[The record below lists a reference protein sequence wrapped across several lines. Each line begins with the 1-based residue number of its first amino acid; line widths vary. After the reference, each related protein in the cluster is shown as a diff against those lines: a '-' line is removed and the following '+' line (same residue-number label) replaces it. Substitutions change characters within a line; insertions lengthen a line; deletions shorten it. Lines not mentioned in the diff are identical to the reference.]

1 MVSVPPSGSPAGE
14 GGLSRQASSLAERLA
29 AELDELAVLVDFD
42 GTLAPI
48 VDDPAAAAPDVGAAA
63 ALARLV
69 PAAARVA
76 CITGRPALLARDL
89 LGVPAIAYSG
99 LHGAQQLAP
108 DAAEPSTPAVF
119 TADGDRIAELLDRA
133 MASAEGLAGLDVER
147 KGPIVA
153 LHWRR
158 AVDPHAAEARA
169 EQLGAQAR
177 AAGLR
182 TGAGRCVLEL
192 RPALEITKGDAARSL
207 LAGSGAA
214 HVLFA
219 GDDLTDLD
227 AFSALRAM
235 VDAGELASATLIAVA
250 GDGAPPTVAAA
261 ADLTVDSPRQLGLLL
276 AALADAAGLP
286 AGSDHPDAPTTP
298 APTPTRG
305 AAH

>member
-1 MVSVPPSGSPAGE
+1 MVSVPPSGPPAGE
-14 GGLSRQASSLAERLA
+14 DELSPQASAVAERMA
-29 AELDELAVLVDFD
+29 ALLSELAVLIDFD

-69 PAAARVA
+69 PAASRVA

-89 LGVPAIAYSG
+89 LGVPEIAYSG
-99 LHGAQQLAP
+99 LHGAEQLAP
-108 DAAEPSTPAVF
+108 GAAEPSTPAAF
-119 TADGDRIAELLDRA
+119 AADGDRIAELIDRA
-133 MASAEGLAGLDVER
+133 MAAPESLAGLDVER

-158 AVDPHAAEARA
+158 AADPQVAEARA

-192 RPALEITKGDAARSL
+192 RPALEITKGDAARAL
-207 LAGSGAA
+207 LAGSAAA

-227 AFSALRAM
+227 AFRALRAM
-235 VDAGELASATLIAVA
+235 VDAGELASATLIAVV

-261 ADLTVDSPRQLGLLL
+261 ADLTVDSPHQLGLLL

-286 AGSDHPDAPTTP
+286 AGASHRAAP
-298 APTPTRG
+298 AQARG
-305 AAH
+305 AVH